1 MPELI
6 LKVENRVVSRLSR
19 WLARQSMA
27 QAKAMI
33 GRTPGFLSW
42 PGVGEVNFN
51 GMI

>member
-1 MPELI
+1 MMPELR

-33 GRTPGFLSW
+33 GRTPVFCHGQEL
-42 PGVGEVNFN
+42 VRLTLME
-51 GMI
+51 